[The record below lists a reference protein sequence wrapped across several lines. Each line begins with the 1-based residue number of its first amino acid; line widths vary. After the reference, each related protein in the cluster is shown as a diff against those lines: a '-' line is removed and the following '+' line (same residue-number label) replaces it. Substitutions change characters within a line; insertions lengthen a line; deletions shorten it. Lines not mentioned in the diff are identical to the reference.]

1 MAGAAG
7 SVTPVETSGNCCL
20 KSANNSS
27 SGFRAL
33 VLQVSNY
40 ISISKL
46 SSQKLGAYGVEA
58 AQFSLSGNIHL
69 EPMCKVARAISS

>member
-7 SVTPVETSGNCCL
+7 SVTPVDTSGNCCL

-40 ISISKL
+40 VSISRL
-46 SSQKLGAYGVEA
+46 ASQKLGGGGGGYGVEA
-58 AQFSLSGNIHL
+58 AQFFFI
-69 EPMCKVARAISS
+69 R